1 MAQADYVPAKM
12 LEIPGSELVEGEEY
26 YVDHQELVSRWPSN
40 AVWNWKTIEKLSAIY
55 NGHVTVNLGNFRVTK
70 TFLGDAIVG
79 RNYHRSLT
87 YGPPPENIW
96 ENFRTRFYRK
106 TDTLKNQEKR
116 DNLQK
121 KEALAATYEGNRW
134 NKENPGW
141 RYHWYKDNEK
151 PGWKYD
157 WYYNEKPGW
166 TYNEGL
172 GIHQHVG
179 KDGQLQ
185 FARDPDGKSYLGG
198 GGSGRGTAPLNPKRD
213 AAQRVQKR
221 DARGRTNARKQ
232 EERRDRKK
240 HLQIHDNITTI
251 MYFYNPTN

>member
-1 MAQADYVPAKM
+1 MAQANYVSAEM
-12 LEIPGSELVEGEEY
+12 LEIPGSELVEGQEY
-26 YVDHQELVSRWPSN
+26 YVEHQELVSRWPS
-40 AVWNWKTIEKLSAIY
+40 NWKTIEKLSAIY
-55 NGHVTVNLGNFRVTK
+55 NGHFTVNLGNFRVTK

-79 RNYHRSLT
+79 RDYHRSLT
-87 YGPPPENIW
+87 YTTPTPNGVH
-96 ENFRTRFYRK
+96 FRTRFYRK

-121 KEALAATYEGNRW
+121 KEALAATYEGNYW

-141 RYHWYKDNEK
+141 RYHWYKDNNGVWEH
-151 PGWKYD
+151 D
-157 WYYNEKPGW
+157 WYYNERPRW

-198 GGSGRGTAPLNPKRD
+198 GGRRKRTLRRASKSKKRRS
-213 AAQRVQKR
+213 AARSKKR
-221 DARGRTNARKQ
+221 RARANK
-232 EERRDRKK
+232 RKK
-240 HLQIHDNITTI
+240 TRRTKR
-251 MYFYNPTN
+251 

>member
-1 MAQADYVPAKM
+1 MQEVLGTE
-12 LEIPGSELVEGEEY
+12 LEIGQEY
-26 YVDHQELVSRWPSN
+26 YLEGQEKVPHDN
-40 AVWNWKTIEKLSAIY
+40 IEGVWQTRNKYSAIY
-55 NGHVTVNLGNFRVTK
+55 LKPLTARHGEFRVTNIYLK
-70 TFLGDAIVG
+70 WNDPTLIVG
-79 RNYHRSLT
+79 ETHHGLFT
-87 YGPPPENIW
+87 YGTPPENIR
-96 ENFRTRFYRK
+96 ENFRTRIYRK

-121 KEALAATYEGNRW
+121 KEALTATYKGNRW

-198 GGSGRGTAPLNPKRD
+198 GGRRKRTLRRASKSKKRRS
-213 AAQRVQKR
+213 AARSKKR
-221 DARGRTNARKQ
+221 RARANK
-232 EERRDRKK
+232 RKK
-240 HLQIHDNITTI
+240 TRRTKR
-251 MYFYNPTN
+251 